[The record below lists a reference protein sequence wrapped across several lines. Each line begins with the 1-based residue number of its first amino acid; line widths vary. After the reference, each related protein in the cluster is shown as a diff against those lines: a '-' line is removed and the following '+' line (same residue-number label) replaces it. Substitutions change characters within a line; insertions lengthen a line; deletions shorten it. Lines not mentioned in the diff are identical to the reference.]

1 MSPKAV
7 ITVFLA
13 LALVIPGVTLL
24 AEPAAAEAVTFGTSK
39 TFSEDGAE
47 DIQIAALD
55 ATHFVVAY
63 RDSTDSNSGK
73 VVVGIVNEGSVA
85 FGGTVKFYSSEI
97 SLLSVAALDAT
108 HFVVAF
114 QETQSGFGN
123 SVVGTVSG
131 TTITLGSKYVFNSAV
146 TGGISVAAL
155 DATHFVVT
163 YRDGGNAGSGTAL
176 IGTVSGTSITHG
188 PEAVINSSP
197 TNYTSVAALD
207 ATHFVVTY
215 REDSLDHRVI
225 ACSVSG
231 TSITYGPEVVIGQG
245 GRPTTIAAL
254 DATHFVI
261 AYTSAS
267 PSLHGTVIVGS
278 VSGTTITLGP
288 QAVYNAAFTW
298 TSNVAAL
305 DATHFILSYSTGGT
319 YFGDTTSGNALIGTV
334 SGTSIN
340 LCAPSVSNSGSSS
353 YYPVAALDATHFV
366 VAYKSLAS
374 VPYYGAV
381 KLGTAMIPPVA
392 SFTASSTIGQAPL
405 EVMFTDTSANSPTSW
420 AWNFGDGQ
428 TSTVQNPAHTYTDP
442 GTYTVTLEASNTEG
456 SSTATK
462 TVTVTAAPPPD
473 ASFTASSTI
482 GQAPLEVMFTDTSAN
497 SPTSWAWNFGDGQT
511 STVQNPAH
519 TYTDPGTYTVTL
531 TVQNTV
537 GSATETKTNYI
548 AVGQIPEVT
557 STPIVSATEGYLY
570 EYQLTANQ
578 GIDTWTK
585 VSGPSFLTLS
595 SSGLLSGTPSASDVG
610 SRSVS
615 IKAISAFGTA
625 YQNFSLAIAAIPDI
639 DDPTWPPSFNT
650 LPVTS
655 GKVGMLYQYAI
666 ETNETANLILSS
678 SPSWLKLTGS
688 VLSGTPTQAG
698 AYSVSLKATS
708 SAGLLTAWQNWTIT
722 VTTISADPGDDDDD
736 KPTPTKPGGSSGEDQ
751 IITEDVSGNGNA
763 WLVVI
768 VLMTAT
774 IVVAGIA
781 MAGGSKKSGR
791 RRR

>member
-1 MSPKAV
+1 MSPKTV
-7 ITVFLA
+7 ITILLA

-63 RDSTDSNSGK
+63 RDSTDSHSGK
-73 VVVGIVNEGSVA
+73 VVVGIVNEGSVT
-85 FGGTVKFYSSEI
+85 FGSTVKFYSSEI

-176 IGTVSGTSITHG
+176 IGTISGTSITHG

-254 DATHFVI
+254 DATHFVV

-381 KLGTAMIPPVA
+381 KLGTAMIPPV
-392 SFTASSTIGQAPL
+392 
-405 EVMFTDTSANSPTSW
+405 
-420 AWNFGDGQ
+420 
-428 TSTVQNPAHTYTDP
+428 
-442 GTYTVTLEASNTEG
+442 
-456 SSTATK
+456 
-462 TVTVTAAPPPD
+462 